1 MYRDY
6 FVTAD
11 WLHTHLN
18 DDNLVVLDVSKAPP
32 GQPADCHQLWLERHI
47 PGAHYFDLDKVADLS
62 SPLPHMLPSPEVFA
76 QAAGEFGIDND
87 TMVIIYDQGNLFSA
101 PRAWWTLKT
110 FGVKNL
116 RILQGG
122 LNAWAGAGYTTE
134 SGELPLPQAKT
145 FVP

>member
-122 LNAWAGAGYTTE
+122 LNA
-134 SGELPLPQAKT
+134 
-145 FVP
+145 